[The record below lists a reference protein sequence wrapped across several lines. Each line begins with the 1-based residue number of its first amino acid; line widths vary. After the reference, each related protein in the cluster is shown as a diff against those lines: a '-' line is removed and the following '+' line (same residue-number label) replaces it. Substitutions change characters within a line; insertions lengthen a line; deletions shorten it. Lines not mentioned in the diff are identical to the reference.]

1 MTQYADFGTAT
12 FAGRISNIEL
22 ASGQYG
28 EFLSVTVLHNVSA
41 DKTVSIVFNDSK
53 LIGLFNSGK
62 LPVGRRVTIVGR
74 IADVSETYF
83 DKKSGQTMMRKRPQ
97 ITLKEV
103 SIPTGGLG
111 QMPRNEQPLR
121 APQQGMVVTSR
132 PSRPEWDEKAPV
144 DETPE
149 LEATAPAKPAYG
161 KSNLD
166 ANGFPKF

>member
-121 APQQGMVVTSR
+121 APQQGMVVTTQPQS
-132 PSRPEWDEKAPV
+132 APV

>member
-1 MTQYADFGTAT
+1 M
-12 FAGRISNIEL
+12 
-22 ASGQYG
+22 
-28 EFLSVTVLHNVSA
+28 
-41 DKTVSIVFNDSK
+41 SIVFNDSK

-121 APQQGMVVTSR
+121 APKQGMVVTSAA
-132 PSRPEWDEKAPV
+132 SV
-144 DETPE
+144 CS
-149 LEATAPAKPAYG
+149 G
-161 KSNLD
+161 
-166 ANGFPKF
+166 

>member
-121 APQQGMVVTSR
+121 APKQGMVVTAQPQS
-132 PSRPEWDEKAPV
+132 APV